1 MLLCPGF
8 REEPK
13 MRSDPFSI
21 RLTDEQRKLLAK
33 EAERRQ
39 KIAGVPVSLGKII
52 VLLAEERLGQIQQQ
66 AG

>member
-1 MLLCPGF
+1 
-8 REEPK
+8 